1 MRFSLVLL
9 AGLFLTSIAAPAS
22 RTAVPNSMLGR
33 WQVSF
38 ALDGLP
44 GTSLQGPSLG
54 AGYRFTIARG
64 AVFTDGVAGGKLRAT
79 AFYYRYA
86 NGKTLT
92 VGLHVGGVVGKADLV
107 GSVKQVAFLV
117 RVQSSDL
124 PGCTVGAPY
133 TADGVLTLVDAGSKD
148 VVTLTL
154 CGRTRRYALGQK
166 QPGTPRVSSL
176 VVSIRPY

>member
-1 MRFSLVLL
+1 MRLSLGLLVFVLL
-9 AGLFLTSIAAPAS
+9 AAVAGPAS
-22 RTAVPNSMLGR
+22 PSVPTSTLGR

-38 ALDGLP
+38 AIDGVP
-44 GTSLQGPSLG
+44 GMSLQGPSLG
-54 AGYRFTIARG
+54 PGYRFTIARG
-64 AVFTDGVAGGKLRAT
+64 AIFTNGVTGGKLRAT

-86 NGKTLT
+86 NGKTVT
-92 VGLHVGGVVGKADLV
+92 VGLHVGGVVGKLDLA
-107 GSVKQVAFLV
+107 GPVKQVAFLV
-117 RVQSSDL
+117 RVQSSEL
-124 PGCTVGAPY
+124 PGCTVSAPY
-133 TADGVLTLVDAGSKD
+133 AAGGLLTLIDGGSND

>member
-1 MRFSLVLL
+1 MRFSLGLLVLVL
-9 AGLFLTSIAAPAS
+9 AWTAAGTAS
-22 RTAVPNSMLGR
+22 YASVPSSTLGR

-38 ALDGLP
+38 AIDGVP
-44 GTSLQGPSLG
+44 GTSLQGSTLG
-54 AGYRFTIARG
+54 PGYRFTIARG
-64 AVFTDGVAGGKLRAT
+64 VIGTNGVTGGKLRAT
-79 AFYYRYA
+79 GFYYRYA

-107 GSVKQVAFLV
+107 GPVKQVAFLV
-117 RVQSSDL
+117 RVQYSEL
-124 PGCTVGAPY
+124 PGCTVSAPY
-133 TADGVLTLVDAGSKD
+133 TAGGLLTLIDAGSND

-176 VVSIRPY
+176 VVSIKPY